1 MKYLLTLSDLS
12 PAELRYLI
20 NLTEYFKEKRLIG
33 EKISNILHGK
43 TIGLIFQKPSTRTRV
58 SLEVAILELGG
69 NSIYMDWRTLQLAR
83 GEPVKDTARVL
94 SRYLDGIIARVYEHE
109 TLVEMAK
116 YSKVPVINALSNIY
130 HPMQAISD
138 MFTLKEHFGSL
149 DNLKVAFIGDGGSNV
164 CHSLLLACTMLGVS
178 ISVASPPQYRPRKE
192 ILEKALKY
200 AEKSG
205 SKVELTEDPVK
216 AVEGA
221 DAVYTDVFVSMGFE
235 AERER
240 RLKVF
245 IPRYRV
251 TVELMKKAKPDA
263 VFMHCLPARRGE
275 EVAEEVLE
283 DKKVSIVWTQAENRL
298 HSAKAILAYIYGGRY
313 L

>member
-1 MKYLLTLSDLS
+1 MKHLLTLSDLS

-20 NLTEYFKEKRLIG
+20 DLTEYFKKKRLIG
-33 EKISNILHGK
+33 EKSEDILRGK
-43 TIGLIFQKPSTRTRV
+43 TLGLVFQKPSTRTRV

-69 NSIYMDWRTLQLAR
+69 RSIYMDWRTLQLAR
-83 GEPVKDTARVL
+83 GEPIKDTARVL

-116 YSKVPVINALSNIY
+116 YSRVPIINALSNMY

-138 MFTLKEHFGSL
+138 MFTLREHFGTL
-149 DNLKVAFIGDGGSNV
+149 NKLKVTFVGDGGSNV

-178 ISVASPPQYRPRKE
+178 ISIASPPQYRPHEKV
-192 ILEKALKY
+192 LEKALKY

-205 SKVELTEDPVK
+205 SKVEVTDDPVK

-235 AERER
+235 AEREE

-245 IPRYRV
+245 IPKYRI
-251 TVELMKKAKPDA
+251 TVKLMKKAKPDA
-263 VFMHCLPARRGE
+263 VFMHCLPAKRGE
-275 EVAEEVLE
+275 EVEEEVLE
-283 DKKVSIVWTQAENRL
+283 DEKISIVWTQAENRL
-298 HSAKAILAYIYGGRY
+298 HSAKAILSYIYGGRY